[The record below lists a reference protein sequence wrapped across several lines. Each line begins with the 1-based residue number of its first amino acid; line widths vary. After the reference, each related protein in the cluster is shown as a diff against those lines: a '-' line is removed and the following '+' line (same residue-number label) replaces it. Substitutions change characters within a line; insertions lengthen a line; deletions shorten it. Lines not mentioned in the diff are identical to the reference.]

1 MEGRDADSEVARIA
15 KFTKERI
22 ESDSEDM
29 LKLAERIGNALRTR
43 GIQYTIHD
51 LETIV
56 RLYKAASY
64 LGKGIPVEKLV
75 LTVLA
80 RDPESEHDLKRRF
93 TTPNQYSR
101 KAIVEKV
108 AHKPLKQISFR
119 KTKKLKNDK
128 LWESYISGKKSSIA
142 SRSPLEPGNRLRQ
155 GHIPGLDKDSME
167 LLNYTKKF
175 LESENEGYL
184 DMIEERLST
193 LTKRSSSDTGEGR
206 EPGIGVKR
214 GSANKVF
221 YESLKKLV
229 ENPKS
234 HDAIIGIAYA
244 YGHFLAPYIVK
255 YVTGR
260 KFGDRNS
267 AKILRYIGMK
277 YSRKMAKHVLDR
289 RLITYS
295 GHTFR
300 RTKRVSLRY
309 TIFNYTRLKIG
320 HITYKE
326 PRYKNDFLIILDRS
340 DSMKKYSENIIRIL
354 LAIFDK
360 SGFIITFSDSIKK
373 YSLKNAVKTPM
384 ILQSILSEGFHGYT
398 DVIKA
403 LKEGVRHARRKTVI
417 IISDFEQTIETTER
431 LGRHLYRLIM
441 VANRVVIYTTP
452 RGQVMVS
459 NELEKF
465 SIPNAVPLQ
474 RLILKIL

>member
-1 MEGRDADSEVARIA
+1 MEDKYANSEVAKIA
-15 KFTKERI
+15 KFTNEII

-29 LKLAERIGNALRTR
+29 VRLAERIGTTLRTR

-64 LGKGIPVEKLV
+64 LGISIPVEKLV

-80 RDPESEHDLKRRF
+80 KNPESEHNLKRRL
-93 TTPNQYSR
+93 TIPNSNSR
-101 KAIVEKV
+101 YTLAGKV
-108 AHKPLKQISFR
+108 THKSLKQSSFR
-119 KTKKLKNDK
+119 KTKNHKNYNSLK
-128 LWESYISGKKSSIA
+128 SYSMGKKSSIA
-142 SRSPLEPGNRLRQ
+142 TLNEPSSRDRLRQ
-155 GHIPGLDKDSME
+155 SHIPDLNKDVIE

-193 LTKRSSSDTGEGR
+193 LTKRSSSDTGKGR

-214 GSANKVF
+214 GYANKVF

-234 HDAIIGIAYA
+234 HDAILGIAYA

-255 YVTGR
+255 YITGR
-260 KFGDRNS
+260 RFGDRNS

-277 YSRKMAKHVLDR
+277 YSRKMAKQVLER
-289 RLITYS
+289 NLIIYS
-295 GHTFR
+295 GHTFK
-300 RTKRVSLRY
+300 RTKKVSLRY
-309 TIFNYTRLKIG
+309 TIFNYARLKIG
-320 HITYKE
+320 QITYKE
-326 PRYKNDFLIILDRS
+326 PRHKNDFLIILDRS

-373 YSLKNAVKTPM
+373 YSLKNAVKTPL
-384 ILQSILSEGFHGYT
+384 ILQNILSEGFHGYT

-403 LKEGVRHARRKTVI
+403 LKEGIRHARRKTVI
-417 IISDFEQTIETTER
+417 IISDFEQTIETNER
-431 LGRHLYRLIM
+431 IGMHLYRLIT
-441 VANRVVIYTTP
+441 VANKVVIYTTP
-452 RGQVMVS
+452 EGQVMLS

-465 SIPNAVPLQ
+465 SITNAIPLQ
-474 RLILKIL
+474 RLVLRRL